1 MLQQPIQSQLASFYL
16 LISVIGTLSDGRRN
30 AFRKKVKRMHKK
42 SADKTESKMDAP
54 YAYTRPQNVLHSSIY
69 TYAYTNVG
77 ALLFICLSV
86 IQFTD

>member
-1 MLQQPIQSQLASFYL
+1 
-16 LISVIGTLSDGRRN
+16 
-30 AFRKKVKRMHKK
+30 
-42 SADKTESKMDAP
+42 MDAP

-86 IQFTD
+86 IRFTD